1 MDVEAAG
8 AVVVLFGSAE
18 AGSIVKGTKL
28 SNFLRGLTRYR
39 LCRWKGGRSSPD
51 SKEEAHVEHG
61 GAEGMRNSGKGYLLE
76 SIHAL
81 GTSVAIFCFEVLEKR
96 SARRGGIG
104 RRRARGGP
112 S

>member
-1 MDVEAAG
+1 M
-8 AVVVLFGSAE
+8 
-18 AGSIVKGTKL
+18 KGTKL

-96 SARRGGIG
+96 SARAVGSVVAVLGVVHPRTHFREGGV
-104 RRRARGGP
+104 RALP
-112 S
+112 L